1 MKLAGHNISAALKSK
16 YYKDNQE
23 HTTTYNETTGSNVSL
38 ICSSGLTGD
47 EGTSRHIQVQFV
59 FWQADADTKLNYTK
73 SMECGTSM
81 ENVTNDNW
89 IVGRQMLQPND
100 CMLTIVGFSQKNI
113 GKYSCI
119 GFLPLGNSLFE
130 KDKSEVSI
138 DLEMNK
144 PASIPLHYIL
154 PTAISLLIVVVIL
167 IVLLF
172 VKLRRQKRHKLK
184 KGEVLFCGWQGVN
197 ETI

>member
-1 MKLAGHNISAALKSK
+1 MYIFTAEYELKLAGYNISAALKSE
-16 YYKDNQE
+16 YKDQE
-23 HTTTYNETTGSNVSL
+23 KSITYNEATGSNVSL

-59 FWQADADTKLNYTK
+59 FWQANTNYTK
-73 SMECGTSM
+73 LMECGTSM

-89 IVGRQMLQPND
+89 IVGRQTSQPND
-100 CMLTIVGFSQKNI
+100 CMLTVVGLSQKNM

-138 DLEMNK
+138 DLEIDK
-144 PASIPLHYIL
+144 PAAKLSILYYVL
-154 PTAISLLIVVVIL
+154 PTAFALVLVIVTVLLIV
-167 IVLLF
+167 LF
-172 VKLRRQKRHKLK
+172 VLRRKKRQKNYGKIFI
-184 KGEVLFCGWQGVN
+184 VCCACQ
-197 ETI
+197 